1 MFIRTKTERK
11 SKYGQMTV
19 VGCCKLYVIYLN
31 SFNKF
36 TFCEGRLMKKEGE
49 AKV

>member
-11 SKYGQMTV
+11 SKFGHMTM

-31 SFNKF
+31 SFDKF
-36 TFCEGRLMKKEGE
+36 TFSEDGLIKKKGE
-49 AKV
+49 VEV